1 MKENFQKQIDQLN
14 EEKRRLEKALDEK
27 ENQFQQ
33 KIDDFRQKNI
43 SLENQVQDL
52 QDKLTE
58 TKKQLDSVTA
68 EKETTLADMLVAV
81 RVASELQH
89 G

>member
-1 MKENFQKQIDQLN
+1 M
-14 EEKRRLEKALDEK
+14 EKALDEK